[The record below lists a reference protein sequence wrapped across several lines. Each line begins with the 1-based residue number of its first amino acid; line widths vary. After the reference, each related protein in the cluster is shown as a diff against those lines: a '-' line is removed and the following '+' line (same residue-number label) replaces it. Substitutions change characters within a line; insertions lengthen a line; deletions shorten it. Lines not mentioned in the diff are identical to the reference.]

1 LTYLTGRFDSLCLQS
16 IDFSTIPI
24 SAIFVFHD
32 PRNWALDIQIA
43 TDVILSGGV
52 IGAPYINP
60 CSRSAEEKPVQ
71 LIFCNPDLLWK
82 AEFERP
88 RLGQGAFRLAFQAVF
103 KVSTML
109 VRYVVHWHEL
119 IL

>member
-1 LTYLTGRFDSLCLQS
+1 MFCSQAV
-16 IDFSTIPI
+16 DFSTTPI
-24 SAIFVFHD
+24 SAIFIFHD

-52 IGAPYINP
+52 IGAPYIKPSN
-60 CSRSAEEKPVQ
+60 RMTNEKPVQ
-71 LIFCNPDLLWK
+71 LIFCNPDLLWQ

-103 KVSTML
+103 KVNTVSVYYKYSTDM
-109 VRYVVHWHEL
+109 Y
-119 IL
+119 